1 MGDKHSW
8 FEQLQKKR
16 RVLAEQLKDPAA
28 VGLWK
33 SVIDKYSDN
42 AHFVYEL
49 LQNSD
54 DAEASEVRVYL
65 YPDKIEYIHN
75 GKIAFSLSDPKLEG
89 VDDSYALG
97 HINSITSIGS
107 SNKKGENKIGK
118 FGVGFKSVFKYT
130 DKPHVEDDNFSFD
143 LVDYIVPVESTRVSS
158 HRKKNETA
166 FLFPILDYNH
176 NIPIIRERFQT
187 LHYPLLFLDHLK
199 KIVVYEEETQLFA
212 FQKNVLEEWSF
223 DGEKCR
229 FLQLQAPHGIS
240 WFYTFS
246 HSVGDGGLMASCAL
260 FADEDGRLDLSPHDE
275 PLYCYF
281 PTREHLDLNYIV
293 HAPFVLTENRE
304 NIKMQQ
310 EWNDKLLYETGHLF
324 LKSLTALTQK
334 KTCKGELVIDDASL
348 CLFPISALFGKRN
361 NPHLE
366 KHASAYK
373 NYMAETKMF
382 LTSDHTYVSGT
393 HTLYADDKELSNLF
407 SATEIQNMIPN
418 TEGDKWC
425 FLRVTGNDYIS
436 QSDIVKFL
444 DMTHAIHCH
453 VDTLSVLKSLSPSLL
468 QGKTIQWLKDFYSFL
483 SNKKTLW
490 KTNDALLKCL
500 PIFYCED
507 GLFHAA
513 YNQSNDPQ
521 PSIYL
526 TSGSEHHFD
535 AIHPSLLEYPKCKN
549 FFEFVGVKE
558 PGALAEILENILPLY
573 SAHKIPVDDL
583 QQVARH
589 LTLIS
594 DYYHSLPFLSDERKA
609 FLQSVRTIP
618 FLLVKSAEGDYSFQ
632 LVENGYLNNSLLS
645 SFLKDNRNV
654 YFFENEFV
662 ENEILPEK
670 RESLYAFL
678 SAAGLHF
685 GLNVVEVQREPTLWV
700 LDSLNLHPASLR
712 QVDNGAQIIVDKF
725 FVGMEELLQNPTE
738 ERSAAF
744 FKLLVAEIKNQTSFI
759 FRKSLEGYYQYYEK
773 GKRTATEEVIR
784 QTTALTTLF
793 HGKWLYSSSGT
804 LVSVSDV
811 TETSQL
817 APFYDFS
824 SSDLLIFL
832 NIKLSDDLKNLSQS
846 QREAIEFVSQYQAK
860 GMSID
865 QMRQILENY
874 LTNHSS
880 NANE

>member
-1 MGDKHSW
+1 MGVNHSW
-8 FEQLQKKR
+8 FDQLQKKR

-65 YPDKIEYIHN
+65 YSDKIEYIHN
-75 GKIAFSLSDPKLEG
+75 GKIAFSLSDPTLEG
-89 VDDSYALG
+89 VDDSCSLG

-130 DKPHVEDDNFSFD
+130 DKPHVEDDNYSFD

-176 NIPIIRERFQT
+176 NIPIIKERFQT

-199 KIVVYEEETQLFA
+199 KIMVYEEEKLLFA
-212 FQKNVLEEWSF
+212 FQKNLLDEWSC
-223 DGEKCR
+223 DGVNCR
-229 FLQLQAPHGIS
+229 FVQLSAPQGS
-240 WFYTFS
+240 AWFYTFS
-246 HSVGDGGLMASCAL
+246 QPIGDADLMDSCAL
-260 FADEDGRLDLSPHDE
+260 FADEEGGLDLSLHDE

-281 PTREHLDLNYIV
+281 PTREYLGLNYIV
-293 HAPFVLTENRE
+293 HAPFILTENRE
-304 NIKMQQ
+304 SIKTQQ
-310 EWNDKLLYETGHLF
+310 EWNDRLLYETGHLF
-324 LKSLTALTQK
+324 LKSICALTQQ
-334 KTCKGELVIDDASL
+334 KTRNGDLVVDDSSF
-348 CLFPISALFGKRN
+348 CLFPINALLGKRN
-361 NPHLE
+361 NPHLDR
-366 KHASAYK
+366 HISAYK
-373 NYMAETKMF
+373 DYMAETKIF
-382 LTSDHTYVSGT
+382 LASDHTYVNGT
-393 HTLYADDKELSNLF
+393 QTLYADDRELSNLF
-407 SATEIQNMIPN
+407 SNTEIQSMISN
-418 TEGDKWC
+418 ADGHKWC
-425 FLRVTGNDYIS
+425 FLNMSGNDCVS
-436 QSDIVKFL
+436 QSDMVRFL

-490 KTNDALLKCL
+490 KANDTLMKCL

-507 GLFHAA
+507 GLYHAA
-513 YNQSNDPQ
+513 YNQADDPQ

-526 TSGSEHHFD
+526 TSGSDHHFD

-549 FFEFVGVKE
+549 FFEFVGLKE

-573 SAHKIPVDDL
+573 TNRMMSVDNL

-589 LTLIS
+589 LSLIS

-609 FLQSVRTIP
+609 FLQTVADVP
-618 FLLVKSAEGDYSFQ
+618 FLLVKCADGSQSFQ
-632 LVENGYLNNSLLS
+632 PIKNCYLKNSLLS

-670 RESLYAFL
+670 RDAVYTFL

-685 GLNVVEVQREPTLWV
+685 GLNVLEVQRQPSPWV
-700 LDSLNLHPASLR
+700 LESLNLHPSSLR
-712 QVDNGAQIIVDKF
+712 QVDNGAQIIKDKM
-725 FVGMEELLQNPTE
+725 FVGMDEMLSDPTK

-744 FKLLVAEIKNQTSFI
+744 FKLLVSEIKNQTAFM

-784 QTTALTTLF
+784 QTTAMNTLF
-793 HGKWLYSSSGT
+793 HAKWLYSSSGT
-804 LVSVSDV
+804 LVSASEV

-817 APFYDFS
+817 ASFYDFS
-824 SSDLLIFL
+824 SPDLLIFL
-832 NIKLSDDLKNLSQS
+832 QIKLSDDLKNLSQS
-846 QREAIEFVSQYQAK
+846 QREAVEFVSYYQSK
-860 GMSID
+860 GISVE
-865 QMRQILENY
+865 QMKQIMESY
-874 LTNHSS
+874 LTKHSS
-880 NANE
+880 DVTE